1 MEADMSAKWSDLEGF
16 LARPTTL
23 TLERI
28 LVMDYLLSR
37 GFLPCDLR
45 YLPPKQAAA
54 LFAEACRFARLNL
67 DKIEPKVEISSYI
80 PVGFSLN

>member
-1 MEADMSAKWSDLEGF
+1 MSENWPDLENF
-16 LARPTTL
+16 LARPISL

-28 LVMDYLLSR
+28 LVVDYLLAH